1 MLESAMGQPRQTFD
15 GVDLYP
21 SLAGKAAALGYS
33 LIMNHPFIDGNK
45 RIGHAALEA
54 TLMLNGHEL
63 VVASTRL
70 MSRFSRLPRVSGLE
84 TSYRDGLRSTCT
96 RTSGQG
102 IHNKPLLLTA
112 YMIRRLA
119 ERLWWVGIGSA
130 WSSEWTWLV
139 GRQVA

>member
-54 TLMLNGHEL
+54 TLMLNGYEL
-63 VVASTRL
+63 VVGIDAAEEEILAVAAGQRTRDEL
-70 MSRFSRLPRVSGLE
+70 
-84 TSYRDGLRSTCT
+84 
-96 RTSGQG
+96 QG
-102 IHNKPLLLTA
+102 
-112 YMIRRLA
+112 
-119 ERLWWVGIGSA
+119 WVEKHMR
-130 WSSEWTWLV
+130 SSERT
-139 GRQVA
+139 GAT